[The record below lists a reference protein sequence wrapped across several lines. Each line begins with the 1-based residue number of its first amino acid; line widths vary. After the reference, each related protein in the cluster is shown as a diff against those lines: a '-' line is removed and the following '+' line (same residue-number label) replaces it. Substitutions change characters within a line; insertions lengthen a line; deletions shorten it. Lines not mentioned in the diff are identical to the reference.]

1 MLGYCAMGKRVIEAA
16 PTRIVRIAM
25 TMAMT
30 GRLMKNLPIAHLG
43 GGAADGAAEGF
54 GPPPI
59 AGGGGGAVGGGGGG
73 VGTGTGVVDIG
84 NEEVSAGAGVTGC
97 PALTF
102 CMPSMTI
109 RSAAFSPFST
119 TTNDPVV
126 GPRSTDRIS
135 ALLSAPMIATSC
147 LPCSS
152 WTARCGM
159 TTALGG

>member
-73 VGTGTGVVDIG
+73 VGTRARGVGIG
-84 NEEVSAGAGVTGC
+84 NQGGAAGGGV
-97 PALTF
+97 
-102 CMPSMTI
+102 
-109 RSAAFSPFST
+109 
-119 TTNDPVV
+119 DPVCAF
-126 GPRSTDRIS
+126 G
-135 ALLSAPMIATSC
+135 L
-147 LPCSS
+147 
-152 WTARCGM
+152 
-159 TTALGG
+159 